1 MRWVARQERAVRIE
15 EHKAA
20 GVVGRNDSLEQ
31 LRPGSLDFRVHK
43 GTGQEHGDVSPGRS
57 VLWLWHCPLRTVG
70 PPRTRA
76 RARREVSTLAR
87 SSFITP
93 EHYQHSFMPR
103 LATGLGYSIIAVNA
117 PRDSQTFGGGA
128 GAWAPSVWGRVNGR
142 RARGDTAAGGRRRRA
157 RELPRLPRWCARLR
171 ADRKGT

>member
-57 VLWLWHCPLRTVG
+57 ALWFWHCPLRTVG
-70 PPRTRA
+70 PPRA
-76 RARREVSTLAR
+76 RA
-87 SSFITP
+87 
-93 EHYQHSFMPR
+93 
-103 LATGLGYSIIAVNA
+103 LGEK
-117 PRDSQTFGGGA
+117 FLL
-128 GAWAPSVWGRVNGR
+128 WRVR
-142 RARGDTAAGGRRRRA
+142 HL
-157 RELPRLPRWCARLR
+157 LPRNITSIHAKSRDR
-171 ADRKGT
+171 AGLLYHCCEGAA